1 MTYGRL
7 AQLVEHLLDVQEVTG
22 SSPVPSTTSP
32 DHSVWGFF
40 CGGRYRTRTARA
52 ERSEGNQSPGGALIS
67 ARFPTRRNVYRDAGT
82 VWGFFCGG
90 RYRTRTARAE
100 RSEGNQSPGG
110 ALVSARFPTAR
121 NVYRDDY
128 RFVVDGTG
136 LEQQRR
142 PLRNSKFHSTGGYSS
157 IGKYGIL
164 GLVQQIE
171 ICGEIS

>member
-1 MTYGRL
+1 MR
-7 AQLVEHLLDVQEVTG
+7 
-22 SSPVPSTTSP
+22 
-32 DHSVWGFF
+32 
-40 CGGRYRTRTARA
+40 
-52 ERSEGNQSPGGALIS
+52 ERSGDFLWW
-67 ARFPTRRNVYRDAGT
+67 T
-82 VWGFFCGG
+82 VQDSNS
-90 RYRTRTARAE
+90 TAE

-164 GLVQQIE
+164 GLVQQIG
-171 ICGEIS
+171 IYKGEY

>member
-22 SSPVPSTTSP
+22 SSPVPSTTIPRPNGLGIFLWWTVQDSN
-32 DHSVWGFF
+32 S
-40 CGGRYRTRTARA
+40 TA
-52 ERSEGNQSPGGALIS
+52 ERSEGNQSPGGALVS
-67 ARFPTRRNVYRDAGT
+67 ARFPTRRNVYRDAGP

-164 GLVQQIE
+164 GLVQQIG
-171 ICGEIS
+171 IYKGEY